1 MKESTRHGRQV
12 PGAAGQMRPHWA
24 RALCPPQGIRRRE
37 GQKPVRKQVYCSA
50 SSSAINGLRKSSYTI
65 GPPIMRLLGNPNSN
79 LVFFQK
85 HNINIDIYTYII
97 IHSCEYMYTYLIP
110 VSIFKRLDRFD
121 LKIYE
126 VGRLTVDRDV
136 VSH

>member
-50 SSSAINGLRKSSYTI
+50 SSSAINGLRI
-65 GPPIMRLLGNPNSN
+65 GPPIMRLLGKPDSH
-79 LVFFQK
+79 LSFFQK
-85 HNINIDIYTYII
+85 HNINIDIYTYISI
-97 IHSCEYMYTYLIP
+97 YHYKYMYVYLISM
-110 VSIFKRLDRFD
+110 SILKRLNRLA

-126 VGRLTVDRDV
+126 VGRLTVTA
-136 VSH
+136 SH